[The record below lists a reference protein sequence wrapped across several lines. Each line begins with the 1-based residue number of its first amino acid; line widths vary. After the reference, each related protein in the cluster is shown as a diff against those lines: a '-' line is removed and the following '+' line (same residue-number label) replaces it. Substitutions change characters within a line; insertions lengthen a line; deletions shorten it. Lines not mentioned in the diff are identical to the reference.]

1 MKEKYILEKILF
13 ISGELIKKEKLL
25 KLMKLKEIDS
35 LVSEL
40 NEEYLKEQR
49 GFTILKIEKQD
60 GVYYQLNVTS
70 VDSILNTMNES
81 IDSNLSDS
89 ALETL
94 SIIAYKGPV
103 SRSFIDE
110 IRGVNSSYILRNLLI
125 RGLIE
130 KEVSKDKSNL
140 YLYRVSSKFFQIL
153 GINDISQLDDFEK
166 INKLDLNT
174 IENE

>member
-25 KLMKLKEIDS
+25 KLMNLKEIDS

-40 NEEYLKEQR
+40 NDEYEREER
-49 GFTILKIEKQD
+49 GFIILKIEKQD
-60 GVYYQLNVTS
+60 GIYYQLNVTG
-70 VDSILNTMNES
+70 VDSILTSMNEK

-103 SRSFIDE
+103 SRLFIDE

-130 KEVSKDKSNL
+130 KEISKDKSNL

-153 GINDISQLDDFEK
+153 GINDITQLDEFEK
-166 INKLDLNT
+166 INKLDLNI